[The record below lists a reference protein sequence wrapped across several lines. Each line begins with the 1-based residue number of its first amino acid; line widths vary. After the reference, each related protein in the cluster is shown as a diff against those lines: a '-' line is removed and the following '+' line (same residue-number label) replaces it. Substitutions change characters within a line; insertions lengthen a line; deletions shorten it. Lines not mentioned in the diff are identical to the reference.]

1 MDAFLEILKYTL
13 PAALVIVVVWV
24 IQRNFFQQQESR
36 QRYLLFKENQK
47 NVTPIRF
54 TAYERLVL
62 FLERITPDSL
72 LVRTQSDSYT
82 AIQLHAALL
91 TVIRAEYEHNVA
103 QQIYVSAEAWEVVK
117 NAKESIVQL
126 INACAAQV
134 DPQGPSVNLATA
146 ILATYEKS
154 NTAPTQVA
162 ISFLKTELKTYFSA

>member
-1 MDAFLEILKYTL
+1 MDAFFEILKYTL
-13 PAALVIVVVWV
+13 PALLVLAVVYVM
-24 IQRNFFQQQESR
+24 QRKFFQQQESR
-36 QRYLLFKENQK
+36 QRYLLFKENQQ

-72 LVRTQSDSYT
+72 LVRTQSEAYT

-117 NAKESIVQL
+117 NAKESVVQL

-134 DPQGPSVNLATA
+134 DPQGPSIDLAKA
-146 ILATYEKS
+146 ILATYENS
-154 NTAPTQVA
+154 NAAPTMVA

>member
-24 IQRNFFQQQESR
+24 IQRKFFQQQESR

-126 INACAAQV
+126 INACAAQI
-134 DPQGPSVNLATA
+134 DPQAPSANLANA

-154 NTAPTQVA
+154 NLAPTQVA
-162 ISFLKTELKTYFSA
+162 ISFLKTELKTFFSA

>member
-1 MDAFLEILKYTL
+1 MDAFFEILKYTL
-13 PAALVIVVVWV
+13 PALLVLAVVYVM
-24 IQRNFFQQQESR
+24 QRTFFQQQESR

-72 LVRTQSDSYT
+72 LVRTQSEAYT

-117 NAKESIVQL
+117 NAKESVVQL

-134 DPQGPSVNLATA
+134 DPQGPSIDLAKA
-146 ILATYEKS
+146 ILATYENS
-154 NTAPTQVA
+154 NAAPTMVA

>member
-1 MDAFLEILKYTL
+1 MDAFFEILKYTI
-13 PAALVIVVVWV
+13 PALLVLAVVWV
-24 IQRNFFQQQESR
+24 LMNKFFQQQESR
-36 QRYLLFKENQK
+36 QRYLLYKENQK

-72 LVRTQSDSYT
+72 LVRTQSESYT
-82 AIQLHAALL
+82 AIQLHSALL

-103 QQIYVSAEAWEVVK
+103 QQVYVSEEAWEVVK

-134 DPQGPSVNLATA
+134 DPQGPSINLVNA
-146 ILATYEKS
+146 ILATYEKT
-154 NTAPTQVA
+154 NAAPTMVA
-162 ISFLKTELKTYFSA
+162 VSFLKTELKTYFSA

>member
-1 MDAFLEILKYTL
+1 MDAFFEILKYTL
-13 PAALVIVVVWV
+13 PALLVLAVVYVM
-24 IQRNFFQQQESR
+24 QRKFFQQQESR

-72 LVRTQSDSYT
+72 LVRTQSEAYT

-117 NAKESIVQL
+117 NAKESVVQL

-134 DPQGPSVNLATA
+134 DPQGPSIDLAKA
-146 ILATYEKS
+146 ILATYENS
-154 NTAPTQVA
+154 NAAPTMVA

>member
-1 MDAFLEILKYTL
+1 M
-13 PAALVIVVVWV
+13 
-24 IQRNFFQQQESR
+24 QRKFFQQQESR
-36 QRYLLFKENQK
+36 QRYLLYKENQK

-134 DPQGPSVNLATA
+134 DPQGPSVDLAKA
-146 ILATYEKS
+146 ILATYENS
-154 NTAPTQVA
+154 TSAPTMVA

>member
-1 MDAFLEILKYTL
+1 MDTFLEILKYTI
-13 PAALVIVVVWV
+13 PAVLVLVVVWV
-24 IQRNFFQQQESR
+24 MQNKFFQQQQSR
-36 QRYLLFKENQK
+36 QRYLLYKENQK

-72 LVRTQSDSYT
+72 LVRTQSEAYT

-103 QQIYVSAEAWEVVK
+103 QQIYVSEEAWEVVK

-134 DPQGPSVNLATA
+134 EAQGPSADLAKA
-146 ILATYEKS
+146 ILATYQKS
-154 NTAPTQVA
+154 NTAPTMVA